1 MRENAVISHFW
12 TLLTGTLTTKLYI
25 YYGVN
30 GLYRKFGTRHQKLV
44 GKIAGVCASLCL
56 AFSGAKL
63 LIFTSL
69 SL

>member
-44 GKIAGVCASLCL
+44 GKIAGVFASFCL